1 MTVARRKSHG
11 RSDIDAGGRYVCPIT
26 TTRVALTADT
36 TINVRSEHATVQDAL
51 DYVATI
57 DFGGH
62 TLPIQLANGT
72 MTSCLC

>member
-1 MTVARRKSHG
+1 LTLVGDTYA
-11 RSDIDAGGRYVCPIT
+11 PIT

-36 TINVRSEHATVQDAL
+36 TINVQSEDATVQDAL
-51 DYVATI
+51 DYATTI

-72 MTSCLC
+72 MTSS